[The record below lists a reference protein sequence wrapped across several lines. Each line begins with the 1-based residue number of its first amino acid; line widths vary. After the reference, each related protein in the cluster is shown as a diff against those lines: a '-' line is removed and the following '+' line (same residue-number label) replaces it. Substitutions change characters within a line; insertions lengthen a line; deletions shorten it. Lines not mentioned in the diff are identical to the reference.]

1 VLRLDLES
9 APAVVATARRRV
21 REHVQAELAGLAAVE
36 DLLDDVALV
45 VSELVTNAIVHGEP
59 PVTLEVQAERRDPAC
74 VVVVSCADG
83 GPWDGTPPDPV
94 RGRGLLLVRALS
106 DVVITADEHGT
117 AVRATLTR

>member
-21 REHVQAELAGLAAVE
+21 REHVQAELVGLAAVE

-59 PVTLEVQAERRDPAC
+59 PVTLEVRAERHDPAC
-74 VVVVSCADG
+74 AVVVSCSDG

-117 AVRATLTR
+117 VVRATLTR

>member
-1 VLRLDLES
+1 
-9 APAVVATARRRV
+9 V
-21 REHVQAELAGLAAVE
+21 REHVQAELDGLATAE

-74 VVVVSCADG
+74 VVVVSCSDG